1 MFAKDFA
8 AYPRGNRWQ
17 RHDTL
22 KWVFIGVG
30 VALLGFFLEQV
41 LDWGV
46 GGDPVV
52 LAIFAVIGLSIA
64 GVINSFNHL
73 SGRYAASTV

>member
-1 MFAKDFA
+1 M
-8 AYPRGNRWQ
+8 
-17 RHDTL
+17 
-22 KWVFIGVG
+22 FIGVG
-30 VALLGFFLEQV
+30 VALLGLFREQV

-64 GVINSFNHL
+64 GVINLFNHL
-73 SGRYAASTV
+73 IGR